1 MSKLSLAGRPWVGFD
16 ANDPIHR
23 AWYSEFVKH
32 GSWGKC
38 PVRFT
43 CDIDAGNIYTM
54 ERKLLEYYIKQEFG
68 VSPPAKSFPTKFV
81 DILGI

>member
-16 ANDPIHR
+16 AANPQHR
-23 AWYSEFVKH
+23 EWYSEFVKH

-43 CDIDAGNIYTM
+43 CGDEAGNIYTM
-54 ERKLLEYYIKQEFG
+54 ERKMLEYYVKQEFN
-68 VSPPAKSFPTKFV
+68 VEPPAKSYPTKYSEIF
-81 DILGI
+81 G